1 MTELTGVLAALATPM
16 DAQQEIDEAR
26 LREHVDFVIDG
37 GVHGLVPCGSTGE
50 FAALG
55 LDERRRVVEIVA
67 EQHAGRVAL
76 VPQTG
81 ALATRDAVALT
92 RHAAE
97 HGADSTMIV
106 TPFYEAP
113 TRSELIEYFGTLAD
127 AVDLPLM
134 AYNIPDATGVNLD
147 LEFYRDLGER
157 TTGYRYV
164 KDASGDMA
172 QAMSLLRNLSGELG
186 VMIGMDTIMLPVF
199 AMGAVGTVWGA
210 PNYMPRECVRLWED
224 VQAGR
229 LEEARAGF
237 AAMLPVLELVTREGY
252 AVDQDRLPSARSG
265 PGALPGAVHD
275 PARRGGGGA
284 GPPPG
289 RDPRG
294 PRLGRDPALA
304 ADVPPARFERATPAL
319 GERCSIP

>member
-55 LDERRRVVEIVA
+55 LDERRRAVEIVA
-67 EQHAGRVAL
+67 EQNAGRVAL

-134 AYNIPDATGVNLD
+134 AYNIPTP
-147 LEFYRDLGER
+147 
-157 TTGYRYV
+157 
-164 KDASGDMA
+164 
-172 QAMSLLRNLSGELG
+172 
-186 VMIGMDTIMLPVF
+186 PV
-199 AMGAVGTVWGA
+199 
-210 PNYMPRECVRLWED
+210 
-224 VQAGR
+224 
-229 LEEARAGF
+229 
-237 AAMLPVLELVTREGY
+237 
-252 AVDQDRLPSARSG
+252 
-265 PGALPGAVHD
+265 
-275 PARRGGGGA
+275 
-284 GPPPG
+284 
-289 RDPRG
+289 
-294 PRLGRDPALA
+294 
-304 ADVPPARFERATPAL
+304 
-319 GERCSIP
+319 